1 MQVFC
6 ALGNWIS
13 PRRVYYL
20 RQLQA
25 AGTSTTHSLA
35 CSGAAE
41 VSCCKLQLWGR
52 SCVGWVNIDAWVAWL
67 TVVPAVDWVN
77 QATQSSLFLLQ
88 LSGCSMNF
96 DATQA
101 PFVELVKA
109 LVEQVQS
116 EH

>member
-1 MQVFC
+1 M
-6 ALGNWIS
+6 
-13 PRRVYYL
+13 
-20 RQLQA
+20 
-25 AGTSTTHSLA
+25 
-35 CSGAAE
+35 
-41 VSCCKLQLWGR
+41 SCCKLQLWDR

-67 TVVPAVDWVN
+67 TVVLAVDWVN

>member
-1 MQVFC
+1 M
-6 ALGNWIS
+6 
-13 PRRVYYL
+13 
-20 RQLQA
+20 
-25 AGTSTTHSLA
+25 
-35 CSGAAE
+35 
-41 VSCCKLQLWGR
+41 
-52 SCVGWVNIDAWVAWL
+52 GWVNIDAWVAWL

-96 DATQA
+96 DAL
-101 PFVELVKA
+101 ELVKA

>member
-1 MQVFC
+1 MP
-6 ALGNWIS
+6 LETG
-13 PRRVYYL
+13 YL
-20 RQLQA
+20 REGYIIFGNCKQQVPA
-25 AGTSTTHSLA
+25 THSLA
-35 CSGAAE
+35 CSEAAE

-88 LSGCSMNF
+88 LSGCAMNF